1 MSSKEKF
8 KTIGQTQIIQKRSES
23 NNKPNNTK
31 NYSVQKVVIQKS
43 YKTTYNTNGT
53 INNQRNLNQNKT
65 SQYQIK
71 SENPVIKNQ
80 LRNKDTYQ
88 SKGVKIYEYT
98 SSNSNSMNS
107 LNLKHHQNQV
117 NNLIHNHRF
126 YTSVTSKTENVS
138 KSSQIGSRT
147 RTERSER
154 IQSLSP
160 AIKNKYIIET
170 KKVELFAKPT
180 YSSVSNSSKE
190 TNVSLSKAQ
199 IKKLMINMWREET
212 YCSNVESLCCIVD
225 KQATQRSTLS
235 VGIYEKEIEQK
246 NILIKDY
253 EAQILKLKSLLN
265 VKEQEMKQLVKNLK
279 ESEVNIRNKKIYELD
294 SRTINNAKE
303 NLDKDAHSLEI
314 ISFKKGWKDTI
325 IPSPVNEIFI
335 QNIMNSNNYEEMIKM
350 KMTEEEILKR
360 KKLEK
365 ISNFEIQEMG
375 LLSII
380 SRKPKIKPV
389 FQHLESMMIFS
400 KEKLDPLKFQK
411 MEEMN
416 VVSHEIKAKNKI
428 QQLDAMEILQL
439 KKNKK
444 LSLQEQ
450 KLNGLEIV
458 RDYDMLLVKPKW
470 DSLKVQGTGLNL
482 LSMKRNVELENQEM
496 DEFEIHGKKP
506 EKIHVLI
513 PLAENKIQKLNS
525 FQINRKIKIG
535 VEKTIKDAKLE
546 INEKQKEEKINW
558 SEIIMPIK
566 TTKLFIKR
574 NYAKMENKLVINW
587 NELMKPIKSTKLVIK
602 GKMIKEEPKKDNILK
617 IEKKDEFNFLNTFPE
632 KKSIEFCTENFN
644 INLLASQKELKKSL
658 KEPKEEID
666 IIEKKDKKVILIEN
680 KIDSIN
686 IFGLKKKNILIPS
699 STQSLFLISE
709 EKDTNI
715 DWNDHNKVMKTREL
729 NIHKKI
735 KEKNDICKQVVN
747 IEIASK
753 REIILKPMEA
763 HKLIIKG
770 IEKKLTKKP
779 SFKQIKENILFIRSM
794 KKKVDIVKK
803 PEIIFEQIKE
813 NKLFIK
819 GKKKSFVEKQI
830 LKVVNWNE
838 LVKIQKNPNINLT
851 QKAPKID
858 FKIQN
863 LNTFNVKGI
872 KQLQE
877 QITEKN
883 IIINNWAESLKA
895 QKNTKFAI
903 KGKKF
908 PVKLLI
914 IKGDKFMIKK
924 EPEEEIIFNDDYN
937 HLSKK
942 KIENGKK
949 KSEKEK
955 EEKIMVIKEKEIT
968 PIIQREIK
976 AQVIRVKEE
985 SSETS
990 SQSDIDVLAGIRK
1003 KGLNI
1008 ISYDKDNK
1016 NSGYYKKIINGEVI
1030 FTPKNNLGVNLGGA
1044 KYKKEII
1051 VKKKIVLNKKENSKV
1066 SGLEIRG
1073 NNGEIYY
1080 EGIGGISGVIG
1091 EGNYKIMNG
1100 GISGLNE
1107 QKKLTSLYQSTNNI
1121 RKNNKI
1127 SKVPNDSKKK
1137 NIKKK
1142 FVVKSNIK
1150 VENLNEGNF
1159 SQNFDNNTQILT
1171 GDIVNERNKKII
1183 FKSNLTSE
1191 NLKHSSSSY
1200 GLTQNKGN
1208 YISMNKE
1215 ETYVYEHKDNGNF
1228 NK

>member
-80 LRNKDTYQ
+80 LRNKDAYQ

-279 ESEVNIRNKKIYELD
+279 ESEVNIRNKKIYELN

-335 QNIMNSNNYEEMIKM
+335 QNIRNSNNYEEMIKM
-350 KMTEEEILKR
+350 KMTEEEIIKR

-380 SRKPKIKPV
+380 SRKTKIKPV

-439 KKNKK
+439 KK
-444 LSLQEQ
+444 
-450 KLNGLEIV
+450 
-458 RDYDMLLVKPKW
+458 
-470 DSLKVQGTGLNL
+470 
-482 LSMKRNVELENQEM
+482 
-496 DEFEIHGKKP
+496 
-506 EKIHVLI
+506 
-513 PLAENKIQKLNS
+513 
-525 FQINRKIKIG
+525 IK
-535 VEKTIKDAKLE
+535 
-546 INEKQKEEKINW
+546 
-558 SEIIMPIK
+558 
-566 TTKLFIKR
+566 
-574 NYAKMENKLVINW
+574 NYHYK
-587 NELMKPIKSTKLVIK
+587 
-602 GKMIKEEPKKDNILK
+602 
-617 IEKKDEFNFLNTFPE
+617 
-632 KKSIEFCTENFN
+632 
-644 INLLASQKELKKSL
+644 
-658 KEPKEEID
+658 
-666 IIEKKDKKVILIEN
+666 
-680 KIDSIN
+680 
-686 IFGLKKKNILIPS
+686 
-699 STQSLFLISE
+699 
-709 EKDTNI
+709 
-715 DWNDHNKVMKTREL
+715 
-729 NIHKKI
+729 
-735 KEKNDICKQVVN
+735 
-747 IEIASK
+747 
-753 REIILKPMEA
+753 
-763 HKLIIKG
+763 
-770 IEKKLTKKP
+770 
-779 SFKQIKENILFIRSM
+779 
-794 KKKVDIVKK
+794 
-803 PEIIFEQIKE
+803 
-813 NKLFIK
+813 
-819 GKKKSFVEKQI
+819 
-830 LKVVNWNE
+830 
-838 LVKIQKNPNINLT
+838 
-851 QKAPKID
+851 
-858 FKIQN
+858 
-863 LNTFNVKGI
+863 
-872 KQLQE
+872 
-877 QITEKN
+877 
-883 IIINNWAESLKA
+883 
-895 QKNTKFAI
+895 
-903 KGKKF
+903 
-908 PVKLLI
+908 
-914 IKGDKFMIKK
+914 
-924 EPEEEIIFNDDYN
+924 
-937 HLSKK
+937 
-942 KIENGKK
+942 
-949 KSEKEK
+949 
-955 EEKIMVIKEKEIT
+955 
-968 PIIQREIK
+968 
-976 AQVIRVKEE
+976 
-985 SSETS
+985 
-990 SQSDIDVLAGIRK
+990 
-1003 KGLNI
+1003 
-1008 ISYDKDNK
+1008 NK
-1016 NSGYYKKIINGEVI
+1016 N
-1030 FTPKNNLGVNLGGA
+1030 
-1044 KYKKEII
+1044 
-1051 VKKKIVLNKKENSKV
+1051 
-1066 SGLEIRG
+1066 
-1073 NNGEIYY
+1073 
-1080 EGIGGISGVIG
+1080 
-1091 EGNYKIMNG
+1091 
-1100 GISGLNE
+1100 
-1107 QKKLTSLYQSTNNI
+1107 
-1121 RKNNKI
+1121 
-1127 SKVPNDSKKK
+1127 
-1137 NIKKK
+1137 
-1142 FVVKSNIK
+1142 
-1150 VENLNEGNF
+1150 
-1159 SQNFDNNTQILT
+1159 
-1171 GDIVNERNKKII
+1171 
-1183 FKSNLTSE
+1183 
-1191 NLKHSSSSY
+1191 
-1200 GLTQNKGN
+1200 
-1208 YISMNKE
+1208 
-1215 ETYVYEHKDNGNF
+1215 
-1228 NK
+1228 